1 VKKLRKSPIKNF
13 VDRKTNESP
22 PSNNHMKGIK
32 ISSKAKK
39 VQQSSRRDK
48 IDKNAVESSSES
60 SSIEK
65 DEEEIKKMKKKLA
78 EIREEIDVQKQRTFR
93 LELKLGQLKDEA
105 TLSKANL
112 QEILST
118 LPEAKPLLPSCKSK
132 QSPLKAVKGR
142 SGSMS
147 NDSFL
152 RCVPHLLHPAFFS
165 RSRFSAL
172 ISVLQAN

>member
-22 PSNNHMKGIK
+22 PSNNHMKGTK

-48 IDKNAVESSSES
+48 IDKNAVESSSGS
-60 SSIEK
+60 GGGSSIEK

-118 LPEAKPLLPSCKSK
+118 SPEATPLLPSCKSK
-132 QSPLKAVKGR
+132 QSPLKVVKGR
-142 SGSMS
+142 AGSMS

-152 RCVPHLLHPAFFS
+152 R
-165 RSRFSAL
+165 
-172 ISVLQAN
+172 